1 MVRLTLCSALAV
13 LGLMACQATESDI
26 PKDTGLH
33 AQAGADGGVS
43 AVSAWTIPD
52 EVRGTVPST
61 PRGLPEFSG
70 VMNHRGETVSNE
82 ALQGHF
88 SVLWFYPLANTSG

>member
-1 MVRLTLCSALAV
+1 MVRLTLYSALAV
-13 LGLMACQATESDI
+13 LGLISCQAAETDI

-33 AQAGADGGVS
+33 AEPGADGGMV
-43 AVSAWTIPD
+43 AVSAWSIPD
-52 EVRGTVPST
+52 EVRGTVPT
-61 PRGLPEFSG
+61 NPRGLPEFSG
-70 VMNHRGETVSNE
+70 VMNHRGETVSNA